1 MAQEPEDD
9 PAATLEEAFRRSERM
24 VARRIADE
32 YLLVPLVGRGAN
44 LDSIFSLNRVAAF
57 VWERLDGRAS
67 GREIVAALTDSFDV
81 TPTRA
86 AEDYLELLGTLLSLG
101 AVARG

>member
-1 MAQEPEDD
+1 
-9 PAATLEEAFRRSERM
+9 M

-57 VWERLDGRAS
+57 VWERLDGQAS
-67 GREIVAALTDSFDV
+67 GHEIVAALTDSFDV